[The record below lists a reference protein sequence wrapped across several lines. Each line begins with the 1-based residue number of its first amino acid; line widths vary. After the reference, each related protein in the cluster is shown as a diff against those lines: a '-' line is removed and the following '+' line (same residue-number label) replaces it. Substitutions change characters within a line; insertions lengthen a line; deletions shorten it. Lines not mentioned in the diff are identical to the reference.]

1 MCLYLETHTK
11 ASSVKYLKES
21 PTAHATGKTCAAI
34 WLPVW
39 DLYFKKDVN

>member
-1 MCLYLETHTK
+1 MYWEIHTK
-11 ASSVKYLKES
+11 ALSVKYVKES
-21 PTAHATGKTCAAI
+21 PTAHGTSKTCAAV